1 MVRGGTE
8 TRVNKWIKAHEHICT
23 YLGTHASDTEHPHIK
38 GRKRRPTNLY
48 VNISDETCSLQF
60 LFEFWDFRDTQH
72 WGRGEVERCRKKH
85 RPSVPLIYT
94 WRSQVRIWKSAPY
107 WSSAFNIHE
116 ALSRGRRFEHSG
128 PHTPDQFSLISIGF
142 FPQSIDVAPPT
153 KTCSQGHLEHM
164 SGVRSWWV
172 LPVPV
177 CALGALGVERQGVW
191 AASAPLWGS
200 AGLAAS

>member
-1 MVRGGTE
+1 MRPAACSFCLSFG
-8 TRVNKWIKAHEHICT
+8 I
-23 YLGTHASDTEHPHIK
+23 LGTLSIGAG
-38 GRKRRPTNLY
+38 GR
-48 VNISDETCSLQF
+48 
-60 LFEFWDFRDTQH
+60 
-72 WGRGEVERCRKKH
+72 VERCRKKH
-85 RPSVPLIYT
+85 PPSVPLIYT

-116 ALSRGRRFEHSG
+116 ALSRRRRFEHSG
-128 PHTPDQFSLISIGF
+128 PYTPDQFSLISIGF

-177 CALGALGVERQGVW
+177 CALESPQSGETGCLGSICSSLGLCGSGCLLNPFTHKAVLPSGCNPWEARGAW
-191 AASAPLWGS
+191 ATANTCRLIFPKAENATIFKSL
-200 AGLAAS
+200 